1 MDISILQD
9 LECFSLGRDDS
20 LKSIAS
26 FARIATYPRG
36 DILFY
41 ENDSSDMLYY
51 LLSGRVKIYKVDR
64 YDNEVFLYSLNQGG
78 FITELSSFDM
88 VSCFSNAEF
97 MEDSRVLKMK
107 FEKLRDIALKDSGIF
122 EGMFN
127 SITKRVKLLECII
140 NREVLFDGS
149 AKVAHLIDTDI
160 ELFNTSKKQEIAHIL
175 NIQPETLSRILK
187 KLSRDELIT
196 NEDGKIVV
204 LNKEGLQEI
213 YR

>member
-26 FARIATYPRG
+26 FARITTYPRG

-97 MEDSRVLKMK
+97 MEDSRVLKME

-122 EGMFN
+122 EGVFN